1 MERLKSRKLW
11 ITVATATLIA
21 FGEEVGLNLDEKD
34 MMYLVGLVLGYLGI
48 QGVADVKEAAKPAPP
63 SAMTILSAAKSEY
76 AELNAATS
84 VH

>member
-11 ITVATATLIA
+11 ITVLTAALIA
-21 FGEEVGLNLDEKD
+21 FGEEIGLDLSERD
-34 MMYLVGLVLGYLGI
+34 MMYLVGVVLGYLGV
-48 QGVADVKEAAKPAPP
+48 QGVADVKEASKPVPP
-63 SAMTILSAAKSEY
+63 GALEILSAAKSEY

>member
-11 ITVATATLIA
+11 ITVITAAIIA
-21 FGEEVGLNLDEKD
+21 FGDEFGIELDMEELIALG
-34 MMYLVGLVLGYLGI
+34 GIVLAYLGV
-48 QGVADVKEAAKPAPP
+48 QGTADVKEAAKPAPP
-63 SAMTILSAAKSEY
+63 AALTILSAAKAEY